1 MPATQEVLADVCRMN
16 ARVGELRA
24 MSLKLP
30 RGGQSIGMTSR
41 NGEEATETRRS
52 CGRGLEQGGGERA
65 GGGVAG
71 FPRVEMRGC

>member
-1 MPATQEVLADVCRMN
+1 
-16 ARVGELRA
+16 

-71 FPRVEMRGC
+71 FPKVEIRGC